1 MEIKKARGVKKGEK
15 RTWEAG
21 RKATGRKRDKSVTFK
36 MTGEEKEFLL
46 KKLKETKQKTN
57 TDALLKIIKKQGVRK
72 MRKQFNYYN
81 AKSFKSTEDERIC
94 NEMWDKEIELTI
106 DENGR
111 VYDESDRYIADAEYQ
126 ESSEY

>member
-1 MEIKKARGVKKGEK
+1 
-15 RTWEAG
+15 
-21 RKATGRKRDKSVTFK
+21 
-36 MTGEEKEFLL
+36 
-46 KKLKETKQKTN
+46 
-57 TDALLKIIKKQGVRK
+57 

-94 NEMWDKEIELTI
+94 NEMCDKEIELTI